1 MVEEMVYKTPEL
13 KDRLH
18 FPRGRHNLHHVVPI
32 RSSFHR
38 GRHMKIACRK
48 QSTDYAQFYLRMKKR
63 LPSSTQAA
71 SPDCSAA
78 GSARIRGELQMA
90 LLEKALQAGGRSVLE
105 GQIPEYSSNEG
116 FPLMKMLSRPPFLVN
131 FVGSPVHQPEHS
143 SKDTSQSPA
152 AVASQETN

>member
-1 MVEEMVYKTPEL
+1 
-13 KDRLH
+13 
-18 FPRGRHNLHHVVPI
+18 
-32 RSSFHR
+32 
-38 GRHMKIACRK
+38 
-48 QSTDYAQFYLRMKKR
+48 MKKR

-78 GSARIRGELQMA
+78 GSARIRGELQIMA

>member
-1 MVEEMVYKTPEL
+1 MRTIRRICL
-13 KDRLH
+13 AH
-18 FPRGRHNLHHVVPI
+18 HNIVLLI
-32 RSSFHR
+32 TERAF
-38 GRHMKIACRK
+38 
-48 QSTDYAQFYLRMKKR
+48 
-63 LPSSTQAA
+63 
-71 SPDCSAA
+71 SAA
-78 GSARIRGELQMA
+78 GSARIRGELQIMA